1 MVTIENRCRF
11 PVFLLSEKNET
22 RIEPG
27 SSLSLALP
35 EGDARFS
42 VSHKKSSY
50 DRLHTFH
57 IFADVNVSLS
67 SAADAETVTVTEFNK
82 YNGAYNEVHAFR
94 LTGCVGKCDCVYFV
108 PDAALLKK
116 RYAKKQRAKI
126 VSDVISELFIAV
138 VSAAGFWFVLK
149 YFFPA
154 LKTVVFLGLVALWLV
169 VSLCI
174 GFLLKRLFKK
184 TFRKLKNAEREDE
197 TDFYNC
203 FDPAYLHAIVNREV
217 VS

>member
-11 PVFLLSEKNET
+11 PVFLLSGKNET

-67 SAADAETVTVTEFNK
+67 SAADAETVSVTEFHQ
-82 YNGAYNEVHAFR
+82 YNGAYNEVHALR
-94 LTGCVGKCDCVYFV
+94 LTGCVGKCDCAYFV

-154 LKTVVFLGLVALWLV
+154 LKTVVFLGLVALWLI
-169 VSLCI
+169 VSLLI

-203 FDPAYLHAIVNREV
+203 FDPAYLHTIVNREV